1 MIAAVLDVVQV
12 LLLYHVPDPVFLYN
26 VVVQPPAAPFVELLN
41 DIALHCAEQLPLTLV
56 APVEPVT
63 VKVSVLFAPPNR
75 LYPVVQVM
83 VARGL
88 FEEAVVM
95 LHVPLVA
102 EHFGVTH
109 TA

>member
-26 VVVQPPAAPFVELLN
+26 VVVQPPVAPFVELLN

-63 VKVSVLFAPPNR
+63 VKVRDLFAPPYR

-83 VARGL
+83 MARGL
-88 FEEAVVM
+88 FEEAVVR

-102 EHFGVTH
+102 EQVGLTH